1 MVPAAGAEA
10 GVDRVR
16 PLNQPRV
23 IEVALDEVSGLPR
36 VLYERKQEQA
46 IDRIQDAWWVD
57 DEWWREP
64 ISRRYL
70 QVMLRDGALR
80 TIFYDRMTNCWFTQ
94 AY

>member
-1 MVPAAGAEA
+1 MVPSAGAET

-16 PLNQPRV
+16 PLNLPRPILV
-23 IEVALDEVSGLPR
+23 TLDEVSGLPR
-36 VLYERKQEQA
+36 VLHERNRRQA
-46 IDRIQDAWWVD
+46 IERIQDAWWVD

-80 TIFYDRMTNCWFTQ
+80 TIFHDRIANVWFAQ

>member
-1 MVPAAGAEA
+1 MVPSAGAET
-10 GVDRVR
+10 GIDRVR
-16 PLNQPRV
+16 PLNLPLPIQV
-23 IEVALDEVSGLPR
+23 TLDGQSGLPR
-36 VLYERKQEQA
+36 ILHERNRGREIA
-46 IDRIQDAWWVD
+46 RIQDFWQVD

-80 TIFYDRMTNCWFTQ
+80 TIFHDLIANCWFAQ